1 MMRYSQVKAAI
12 LSILVL
18 TGVTG
23 FGVSKMPLELGSNI
37 TSQSV
42 QSVITEGVMDN
53 PVCLAKQNS
62 NVKQSKNKNTGYW
75 YEYTELELE
84 APGRYKLNPIIQ
96 DSEGNILRSV
106 KSYADVS
113 FTTTTKDCK
122 DGYMKTIIEAKNNYK
137 YSSLGDD
144 EFVMLKWAL
153 IDMYSGRFFEDF
165 APDEDY
171 VLKTYVGTKSKSDIH
186 KFTVKDGKDEYE
198 ISWYN
203 EAEGE
208 DDGRTE
214 TFYITYPEEYNG
226 VGIFI
231 SGAYGSAE
239 DMSSIS
245 ERAEELGG
253 WYEMR
258 AEDYFN
264 FVTTPHIIDCRND
277 S

>member
-1 MMRYSQVKAAI
+1 
-12 LSILVL
+12 
-18 TGVTG
+18 
-23 FGVSKMPLELGSNI
+23 
-37 TSQSV
+37 
-42 QSVITEGVMDN
+42 
-53 PVCLAKQNS
+53 
-62 NVKQSKNKNTGYW
+62 
-75 YEYTELELE
+75 
-84 APGRYKLNPIIQ
+84 
-96 DSEGNILRSV
+96 
-106 KSYADVS
+106 
-113 FTTTTKDCK
+113 
-122 DGYMKTIIEAKNNYK
+122 
-137 YSSLGDD
+137 
-144 EFVMLKWAL
+144 MLKWDL

-186 KFTVKDGKDEYE
+186 NFTIKDGKEEYE

-239 DMSSIS
+239 DMTSIS

-258 AEDYFN
+258 VEDY
-264 FVTTPHIIDCRND
+264 
-277 S
+277 